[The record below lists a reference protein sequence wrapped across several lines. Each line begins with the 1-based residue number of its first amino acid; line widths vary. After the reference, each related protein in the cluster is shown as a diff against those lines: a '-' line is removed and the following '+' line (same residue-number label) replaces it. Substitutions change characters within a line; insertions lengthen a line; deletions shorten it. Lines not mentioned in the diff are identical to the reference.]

1 LYKGLPIDFSG
12 ARHHSACGVG
22 LVAQVSGEPSRRVVE
37 LALEALAAMEHR
49 GGVGADGEA
58 SDGAGVLT
66 AIPWRVLEPWLAGR
80 RIAEPRPFS
89 TAVGMVFL
97 PRQAGKRTLARELVS
112 KALRDEGLVVVGW
125 REVPLRPQALPLG
138 LRERHPHVE
147 QVVAQSPA
155 LAGDELERAL
165 LLARRAVGRALAR
178 QSVVR
183 RLDDLYICSLSSRT
197 VVYKGMV
204 TSQVLPE
211 FYADLQ
217 DPEFVSPFA
226 VLHRRFSTNTA
237 AKWSLAQPMR
247 LLAHNGEINT
257 LSGNLAWMRAREPEL
272 AAPVWGA
279 RIAELLPPVHADSS
293 DSGALDKLV
302 ELLVRSG
309 RSPLEALMMA
319 MPAAYEQAAA
329 GVREAPGAAAAP
341 VAQDTLA
348 DPRVVDF
355 YDYYAGVLEAWDGPA
370 LVAFADGRH
379 LGACLD
385 RNGLRPARYART
397 RSGLLALASEAGAVE
412 LHGEEIVEKGRL
424 GPGQMIAVDLEA
436 GRLLRDDVVKTSV
449 AARRPYG
456 AWLLAHRRSLAP
468 QPFAVGRDHAAPVS
482 PTADGERPGGRAADG
497 ERPDPPVAEPQAAAD
512 LLARQAAA
520 DLLARQAAAADLLA
534 RQAAAGFTAED
545 VELIVRPMAL
555 QAREP
560 RFSMGNDAP
569 LPILSGMP
577 HVLYDYFTERF
588 AQVTNPAIDPLRER
602 PVMSL
607 AVKLGPR
614 GDLLTAEPEHARQ
627 VELPSPVVNTAEMA
641 ALQELGLRTARV
653 STHYDVAGGPWGLR
667 EAVARVCR
675 EAADAVRGGAEV
687 VVLSDLLAQAGPATS
702 HVPPLLAVGAV
713 HHDLI
718 RRGLRSRASLVVET
732 AQCWSVHHFACLIG
746 YGASAVHPHL
756 AFATV
761 RDLWERGRL
770 TGDPPAAAAAA
781 GPADLE
787 EALRHYRI
795 SAEQGLLKILSK
807 MGISL
812 LASYHGAQLF
822 EAVGLGPDLIE
833 LGFEGTPS
841 RIGGLSVEE
850 LAQETVWI
858 HQQAFPELTPEKLQ
872 DYGFVRYRPRGEYH
886 LNNPEAART
895 LRRACVEGLP
905 DLYRSYSEKL
915 RQRPPTVLR
924 DLLRLSP
931 EPGTAPALDDVEP
944 VGGILARFCSGGMSL
959 GALSREAHETIA
971 VAMTRIHG
979 RANSGEGG
987 EDAERDVAVD
997 DVDPATGLS
1006 ARFPHL
1012 QGLVNGDRVASH
1024 IRQVASGRFGVTT
1037 AYLAGAEQLE
1047 IKIAQGAKPGEG
1059 GELPGDK
1066 VTTYI
1071 AGLRRAAPG
1080 VTLISP
1086 PPHHDIYS
1094 IEDLAELIYD
1104 LRMVNPRAPISVKLV
1119 AGTGIGTIAAGV
1131 AKAGADVIHVSGHG
1145 GGTAAASLNSI
1156 KHAGMPWE
1164 LGLAEVHRALVAA
1177 GFREHVRLRVDGD
1190 LRTGHDVVVAAALG
1204 ADEFAFGTAVLLAE
1218 GCVMARVCHRNRC
1231 PVGVATQ
1238 DPDLRK
1244 RFAGRP
1250 EHVVN
1255 FFTFVAEEVREL
1267 LAGLG
1272 LRSLDELVGR
1282 SDLLELAEA
1291 TSLKTDG
1298 LDPHWFEPPVVER
1311 ERGPVRRPGPRP
1323 TADDARGCTPP
1334 ASPGRPRD
1342 TLDERLL
1349 ADPEVA
1355 AAVADHGCVTRTA
1368 RLATRDRAVGAR
1380 LAGEIAARHGDHGF
1394 RGELRLELTGAAG
1407 QSLGAF
1413 LTDGLVVE
1421 LTGEANDYVGKGM
1434 AGGELVLRPAE
1445 ARLGGP
1451 EQVIAGNTCLYGAT
1465 GGRLFA
1471 AGRAGERFAVR
1482 NSAAVAVVEG
1492 AGDHCCEYMT
1502 GGVVAVLGAVGR
1514 NACAGMTGGT
1524 VYLRADASP
1533 AWLAAAAHVADAG
1546 MDAAAVAELSALLE
1560 AHVART
1566 GSQTAAALL
1575 ADTGALP
1582 GRFVRVR
1589 SAEAAARPPAP
1600 ASPAVVSGSS

>member
-1 LYKGLPIDFSG
+1 MYKSHAMNLPGAAVNG
-12 ARHHSACGVG
+12 ARRAHLPRATWDAAARAEAGCGHSMCGVGREHSACGVG
-22 LVAQVSGEPSRRVVE
+22 LVAQVSGEPSREVVD
-37 LALEALAAMEHR
+37 LALGALAAMEHR

-66 AIPWRVLEPWLAGR
+66 AIPWRVLEPWLAEQR
-80 RIAEPRPFS
+80 VAEPRPFS

-97 PRQAGKRTLARELVS
+97 PREPGKRNLARELVA
-112 KALRDEGLVVVGW
+112 KALREEGLVVVGW
-125 REVPLRPQALPLG
+125 RPVPLRPEALPPGVRL
-138 LRERHPHVE
+138 RHPRVE
-147 QVVAQSPA
+147 QIVATSPL

-165 LLARRAVGRALAR
+165 LLARRAVGRALIR
-178 QSVVR
+178 QPLIR

-197 VVYKGMV
+197 IVYKGMV
-204 TSQVLPE
+204 TSPVLPE
-211 FYADLQ
+211 FYPDLQ
-217 DPEFVSPFA
+217 DPAFVSPYA

-237 AKWSLAQPMR
+237 PKWSLAQPMR

-257 LSGNLAWMRAREPEL
+257 LLGNLAWMRAREPEL

-279 RIAELLPPVHADSS
+279 RIAELLPAVHGDSS

-309 RSPLEALMMA
+309 RSPLEALMMT
-319 MPAAYEQAAA
+319 MPAAYEQAAVSGA
-329 GVREAPGAAAAP
+329 GTG
-341 VAQDTLA
+341 LG
-348 DPRVVDF
+348 DPRVTDF
-355 YDYYAGVLEAWDGPA
+355 YDYYAGVQEAWDGPA

-379 LGACLD
+379 LGACVD

-412 LHGEEIVEKGRL
+412 LPGEEIVEKGRL
-424 GPGQMIAVDLEA
+424 GPGQMIAVDLEH

-449 AARRPYG
+449 ASRRPYG
-456 AWLLAHRRSLAP
+456 AWLLAQRRSLAP
-468 QPFAVGRDHAAPVS
+468 QPFDVSGQDGGADAAPSAPPPAGPDS
-482 PTADGERPGGRAADG
+482 PAAGPCEPG
-497 ERPDPPVAEPQAAAD
+497 D
-512 LLARQAAA
+512 LLR
-520 DLLARQAAAADLLA
+520 

-545 VELIVRPMAL
+545 VELIVRPMAR
-555 QAREP
+555 QAKEP

-569 LPILSGMP
+569 LPILSGKP

-602 PVMSL
+602 LVMSL

-614 GDLLTAEPEHARQ
+614 GDLLTAEPGHARQ
-627 VELPSPVVNTAEMA
+627 VELPSPVVNEAEMTSLA
-641 ALQELGLRTARV
+641 DLGLSTARV
-653 STHYDVAGGPWGLR
+653 STSYEVASGPWGLR
-667 EAVARVCR
+667 EAVERICR
-675 EAADAVRGGAEV
+675 EAAAAVRDGAEV
-687 VVLSDLLAQAGPATS
+687 VVLSDRVSSLTPGST
-702 HVPPLLAVGAV
+702 HVPALLAVGAV

-718 RRGLRSRASLVVET
+718 RRGLRSRASLVAET

-746 YGASAVHPHL
+746 YGASAVHPYL
-756 AFATV
+756 AFETV

-770 TGDPPAAAAAA
+770 SDGAPAAGEGGGVAAPT

-822 EAVGLGPDLIE
+822 EAVGVGPDLIE
-833 LGFEGTPS
+833 LGFLGTPS

-858 HQQAFPELTPEKLQ
+858 HQQAFPELTVEKLQ

-886 LNNPEAART
+886 LNNPEAAKT

-905 DLYRSYSEKL
+905 DLYRSYSDKL
-915 RQRPPTVLR
+915 AQRPPTVLR
-924 DLLRLSP
+924 DLLRLVGDGADAGLYGARGAAGEAQP
-931 EPGTAPALDDVEP
+931 TEGVEP
-944 VGGILARFCSGGMSL
+944 VAAILPRFCTGGMSL

-971 VAMTRIHG
+971 IAMARIHG

-987 EDAERDVAVD
+987 EDGERDATIE
-997 DVDPATGLS
+997 DVDEAGRS

-1012 QGLVNGDRVASH
+1012 QGLENGDRAASQ

-1037 AYLAGAEQLE
+1037 AYLAGADQLE
-1047 IKIAQGAKPGEG
+1047 IKVAQGAKPGEG

-1066 VTTYI
+1066 VTAYI

-1104 LRMVNPRAPISVKLV
+1104 LRMVNPRAGISVKLV

-1156 KHAGMPWE
+1156 KHAGIPWE

-1218 GCVMARVCHRNRC
+1218 GCVMARVCHQNKC

-1238 DPDLRK
+1238 DPELRK
-1244 RFAGRP
+1244 KFGGRP
-1250 EHVVN
+1250 EHIVN
-1255 FFTFVAEEVREL
+1255 YFTFVAEEVRGL

-1282 SDLLELAEA
+1282 ADLLELAEA
-1291 TSLKTDG
+1291 TELKTDG
-1298 LDPHWFEPPVVER
+1298 LDRYWFE
-1311 ERGPVRRPGPRP
+1311 GPVQAPGRAAAQRPPQPAAGGM
-1323 TADDARGCTPP
+1323 RGCTPP
-1334 ASPGRPRD
+1334 VSPGRPCD
-1342 TLDERLL
+1342 TLDDRLL

-1355 AAVADHGCVTRTA
+1355 AAIAAHGRVTRRETVV
-1368 RLATRDRAVGAR
+1368 TRDRAVGAR
-1380 LAGEIAARHGDHGF
+1380 LAGEVAAQHGDHGF
-1394 RGELRLELTGAAG
+1394 GGEVRLELTGSAG

-1413 LTDGLVVE
+1413 LTDGLAIE

-1434 AGGELVLRPAE
+1434 AGGEIVLRPAE
-1445 ARLGGP
+1445 PRLGGSAN
-1451 EQVIAGNTCLYGAT
+1451 VIAGNTCLYGAT
-1465 GGRLFA
+1465 GA
-1471 AGRAGERFAVR
+1471 A
-1482 NSAAVAVVEG
+1482 S
-1492 AGDHCCEYMT
+1492 
-1502 GGVVAVLGAVGR
+1502 
-1514 NACAGMTGGT
+1514 
-1524 VYLRADASP
+1524 SWP
-1533 AWLAAAAHVADAG
+1533 A
-1546 MDAAAVAELSALLE
+1546 
-1560 AHVART
+1560 
-1566 GSQTAAALL
+1566 
-1575 ADTGALP
+1575 
-1582 GRFVRVR
+1582 
-1589 SAEAAARPPAP
+1589 AP
-1600 ASPAVVSGSS
+1600 ASASRCATPPPPPSSRAPATTAAST

>member
-1 LYKGLPIDFSG
+1 LSTAHTNDHLNIGRRATP
-12 ARHHSACGVG
+12 ARDPGRDHAACGVG
-22 LVAQVSGEPSRRVVE
+22 LVARVSGEPSREVVE
-37 LALEALAAMEHR
+37 LALGALAAMEHR

-66 AIPWRVLEPWLAGR
+66 AIPWRVLEPWLAEQR
-80 RIAEPRPFS
+80 VAEPRPFS

-97 PRQAGKRTLARELVS
+97 PREPGKRSLARELVA

-125 REVPLRPQALPLG
+125 RPVPLRPQALPAG
-138 LRERHPHVE
+138 VRERHPHVE
-147 QVVAQSPA
+147 QVVAQSPM

-165 LLARRAVGRALAR
+165 LLARRAVGRALLR
-178 QSVVR
+178 QPVIR

-204 TSQVLPE
+204 TSPVLPE
-211 FYADLQ
+211 FYPDLQ
-217 DPEFVSPFA
+217 DPGFVSHFA

-237 AKWSLAQPMR
+237 PKWSLAQPMR

-257 LSGNLAWMRAREPEL
+257 LLGNLAWMRAREPEL

-279 RIAELLPPVHADSS
+279 RIAELLPVVHGDSS
-293 DSGALDKLV
+293 DSGALDKFV

-319 MPAAYEQAAA
+319 MPAAYEQAGADDA
-329 GVREAPGAAAAP
+329 G
-341 VAQDTLA
+341 
-348 DPRVVDF
+348 DPRVTAF
-355 YDYYAGVLEAWDGPA
+355 YDYYAGLQEAWDGPA

-379 LGACLD
+379 AGACVD
-385 RNGLRPARYART
+385 RNGLRPARFART
-397 RSGLLALASEAGAVE
+397 RSGLLALASEAGAVD
-412 LHGEEIVEKGRL
+412 LPGEQIVEKGRL
-424 GPGQMIAVDLEA
+424 GPGQMIAVDFEH
-436 GRLLRDDVVKTSV
+436 GRLLRDDVVKTSI
-449 AARRPYG
+449 ASRHPYG
-456 AWLLAHRRSLAP
+456 AWLSERRRVLDA
-468 QPFAVGRDHAAPVS
+468 QPFDIGGADAAGAS
-482 PTADGERPGGRAADG
+482 YAGADPGAQTGAPGAG
-497 ERPDPPVAEPQAAAD
+497 PCDPGD
-512 LLARQAAA
+512 LLR
-520 DLLARQAAAADLLA
+520 

-545 VELIVRPMAL
+545 VELIVRPMARH
-555 QAREP
+555 AKEP

-569 LPILSGMP
+569 LPILSGKP
-577 HVLYDYFTERF
+577 HVVYDYFTERF

-602 PVMSL
+602 LVMSL
-607 AVKLGPR
+607 AARLGPR
-614 GDLLTAEPEHARQ
+614 GDLLTAEEEHACG
-627 VELPSPVVNTAEMA
+627 VDLPSPVVNKAEMA
-641 ALQELGLRTARV
+641 QLQELGLRTARV
-653 STHYDVAGGPWGLR
+653 STSWEVASGPWGLR
-667 EAVARVCR
+667 EAVERVCR
-675 EAADAVRGGAEV
+675 ETAAAVRDGAGV
-687 VVLSDLLAQAGPATS
+687 IVLSDETAAVIPGTS
-702 HVPPLLAVGAV
+702 HIPPLLAVGAA

-718 RRGLRSRASLVVET
+718 RRGLRSRASLVAET

-746 YGASAVHPHL
+746 YGASAVHPYL
-756 AFATV
+756 AFETV

-770 TGDPPAAAAAA
+770 TDGPPAGEGGAGGSEPA

-787 EALRHYRI
+787 EALRHYRV
-795 SAEQGLLKILSK
+795 SAEEGLLKILSK

-822 EAVGLGPDLIE
+822 EAVGLGTDVIE
-833 LGFEGTPS
+833 LAFAGTPS

-858 HQQAFPELTPEKLQ
+858 HQQAFPELTAEKLQ

-886 LNNPEAART
+886 LNNPEAAKT

-905 DLYRSYSEKL
+905 DLYRSYSEKQM
-915 RQRPPTVLR
+915 QRPPTVLR
-924 DLLRLSP
+924 DLLRLVGDGSAA
-931 EPGTAPALDDVEP
+931 APAGEAARAPADDVEP
-944 VGGILARFCSGGMSL
+944 AEAILPRFCTGGMSL

-971 VAMTRIHG
+971 VAMARIAG

-987 EDAERDVAVD
+987 EDAERDAIID
-997 DVDPATGLS
+997 DVGADGRS

-1012 QGLVNGDRVASH
+1012 QGLENGDRAASQ

-1047 IKIAQGAKPGEG
+1047 IKVAQGAKPGEG

-1066 VTTYI
+1066 VTAYI

-1080 VTLISP
+1080 ITLISP

-1104 LRMVNPRAPISVKLV
+1104 LRMVNPRAGISVKLV

-1156 KHAGMPWE
+1156 KHAGIPWE
-1164 LGLAEVHRALVAA
+1164 LGLAEVHRTLVTA
-1177 GFREHVRLRVDGD
+1177 GFRDLVRLRVDGD

-1218 GCVMARVCHRNRC
+1218 GCVMARVCHQNRC

-1238 DPDLRK
+1238 DPELRK
-1244 RFAGRP
+1244 KFDGRP
-1250 EHVVN
+1250 EHIVN
-1255 FFTFVAEEVREL
+1255 YFTFVAEEVREL

-1272 LRSLDELVGR
+1272 LRSLGELVGR
-1282 SDLLELAEA
+1282 ADVLELAETA
-1291 TSLKTDG
+1291 ALKTDG
-1298 LDPHWFEPPVVER
+1298 LDQYWFEEPSEAPGMAAAARRPQPAAAPAGDRGCAPPV
-1311 ERGPVRRPGPRP
+1311 
-1323 TADDARGCTPP
+1323 
-1334 ASPGRPRD
+1334 SPGRPCD
-1342 TLDERLL
+1342 TLDDRLL

-1355 AAVADHGCVTRTA
+1355 TAVAGRGRVVRRETVV
-1368 RLATRDRAVGAR
+1368 TRDRAVGAR
-1380 LAGEIAARHGDHGF
+1380 LAGEIAAQHGDGGF
-1394 RGELRLELTGAAG
+1394 AGEVRLELSGSAG

-1413 LTDGLVVE
+1413 LADGLVIE

-1445 ARLGGP
+1445 SRLGGSAN
-1451 EQVIAGNTCLYGAT
+1451 VIAGNTCLYGAT
-1465 GGRLFA
+1465 GGRFFA

-1482 NSAAVAVVEG
+1482 NSAATAVVEG

-1502 GGVVAVLGAVGR
+1502 GGVVAVLGDVGR
-1514 NACAGMTGGT
+1514 NVCAGMTGGT
-1524 VYLRADASP
+1524 AYFLADTP
-1533 AWLAAAAHVADAG
+1533 PTWLDGHETVADAG
-1546 MDAAAVAELSALLE
+1546 MDAAAVAELSALL
-1560 AHVART
+1560 ADHGART
-1566 GSQTAAALL
+1566 GSDVAAGLL
-1575 ADTGALP
+1575 AEPDALAS
-1582 GRFVRVR
+1582 RFVRVR
-1589 SAEAAARPPAP
+1589 PTGGPARPTKAGE
-1600 ASPAVVSGSS
+1600 SLGVSRST

>member
-1 LYKGLPIDFSG
+1 MYKPYAKNLPGASVNG
-12 ARHHSACGVG
+12 ARRTLLPRTTVDASARAAAGRDHSACGVG
-22 LVAQVSGEPSRRVVE
+22 LVAQVSGEPSREVVE
-37 LALEALAAMEHR
+37 LALGALAAMEHR

-66 AIPWRVLEPWLAGR
+66 AIPWRVLEPWLAEQR
-80 RIAEPRPFS
+80 VAEPRPFS

-97 PRQAGKRTLARELVS
+97 PREPGKRNLARELVA

-125 REVPLRPQALPLG
+125 RPVPLRPEALPPSV
-138 LRERHPHVE
+138 RERHPHVE
-147 QVVAQSPA
+147 QVVATSPV

-165 LLARRAVGRALAR
+165 LLARRAVGKALIR
-178 QSVVR
+178 QAIIR

-197 VVYKGMV
+197 IVYKGMV

-211 FYADLQ
+211 FYPDLQ
-217 DPEFVSPFA
+217 DPAFVSPYA

-237 AKWSLAQPMR
+237 PKWSLAQPMR

-257 LSGNLAWMRAREPEL
+257 LLGNLAWMRAREPEL

-279 RIAELLPPVHADSS
+279 RIAELLPAVHGDSS

-309 RSPLEALMMA
+309 RSPLEALMMT
-319 MPAAYEQAAA
+319 MPAAYEHEAA
-329 GVREAPGAAAAP
+329 G
-341 VAQDTLA
+341 A
-348 DPRVVDF
+348 DARVTDF
-355 YDYYAGVLEAWDGPA
+355 YDYYAGVQEAWDGPA

-379 LGACLD
+379 LGACVD

-397 RSGLLALASEAGAVE
+397 RSGLLALASEAGAVD
-412 LHGEEIVEKGRL
+412 LPGEEIVEKGRL
-424 GPGQMIAVDLEA
+424 GPGQMIAVDLEH
-436 GRLLRDDVVKTSV
+436 GRLLPDDVVKTSV
-449 AARRPYG
+449 ASRRPYG
-456 AWLLAHRRSLAP
+456 AWLLAQRRSLAP
-468 QPFAVGRDHAAPVS
+468 QPFDVAGEGAGAAPGAS
-482 PTADGERPGGRAADG
+482 PAVAVASPVTGPCDPG
-497 ERPDPPVAEPQAAAD
+497 D
-512 LLARQAAA
+512 LLR
-520 DLLARQAAAADLLA
+520 

-545 VELIVRPMAL
+545 VELIVRPMAR
-555 QAREP
+555 QAKEP

-569 LPILSGMP
+569 LPILSGKP

-602 PVMSL
+602 LVMSL

-627 VELPSPVVNTAEMA
+627 VELPSPVVNKAEMA
-641 ALQELGLRTARV
+641 ALADLGLHAARV
-653 STHYDVAGGPWGLR
+653 STSYEVASGPWGLR
-667 EAVARVCR
+667 EAVERVCR
-675 EAADAVRGGAEV
+675 EAAAAVRGGAEV
-687 VVLSDLLAQAGPATS
+687 VVLSDRISSPVPGSS

-718 RRGLRSRASLVVET
+718 RRGLRCRASLVAET

-746 YGASAVHPHL
+746 YGASAVHPYL
-756 AFATV
+756 AFETV

-770 TGDPPAAAAAA
+770 SDVAPAAGEGAGDAAPA

-822 EAVGLGPDLIE
+822 EAVGLGPDLID
-833 LGFEGTPS
+833 LGFLGTPS

-858 HQQAFPELTPEKLQ
+858 HQQAFPELSVEKLQ
-872 DYGFVRYRPRGEYH
+872 NYGFVRYRPRGEYH
-886 LNNPEAART
+886 LNNPEAAKT

-905 DLYRSYSEKL
+905 DLYRSYSDKL
-915 RQRPPTVLR
+915 AQRPPTVLR
-924 DLLRLSP
+924 DLLRLVGDGGAGAPDGEVAADGASP
-931 EPGTAPALDDVEP
+931 VDGVEP
-944 VGGILARFCSGGMSL
+944 VAAILPRFCTGGMSL

-971 VAMTRIHG
+971 VAMARIHG

-987 EDAERDVAVD
+987 EDAARDVAIL
-997 DVDPATGLS
+997 DVDEAGRS

-1012 QGLVNGDRVASH
+1012 RGLENGDRAASQ

-1066 VTTYI
+1066 VTAYI

-1104 LRMVNPRAPISVKLV
+1104 LRMVNPRAGISVKLV

-1218 GCVMARVCHRNRC
+1218 GCVMARVCHQNKC

-1238 DPDLRK
+1238 DPELRK
-1244 RFAGRP
+1244 QFGGRP
-1250 EHVVN
+1250 EHIVN
-1255 FFTFVAEEVREL
+1255 YFTFVADEVREL

-1272 LRSLDELVGR
+1272 LRSLEELVGR
-1282 SDLLELAEA
+1282 ADLLELGEA
-1291 TSLKTDG
+1291 AGLKTDG
-1298 LDPHWFEPPVVER
+1298 LDRYWFEGPAEGPGRAAQRRRPPPPAAGGVRGCAPPV
-1311 ERGPVRRPGPRP
+1311 
-1323 TADDARGCTPP
+1323 
-1334 ASPGRPRD
+1334 SPGRPCD
-1342 TLDERLL
+1342 TLDDRLL
-1349 ADPEVA
+1349 ADPDVA
-1355 AAVADHGCVTRTA
+1355 AAIAGHGRVTLHETVV
-1368 RLATRDRAVGAR
+1368 TRDRAVGAR
-1380 LAGEIAARHGDHGF
+1380 LAGEIAAQHGDHGF
-1394 RGELRLELTGAAG
+1394 RGGLRLELSGSAG

-1413 LTDGLVVE
+1413 LTDGLSVV

-1434 AGGELVLRPAE
+1434 AGGEIVLRPVE
-1445 ARLGGP
+1445 PRLGGSAN
-1451 EQVIAGNTCLYGAT
+1451 VIAGNTCLYGTT
-1465 GGRLFA
+1465 GGRFFA

-1482 NSAAVAVVEG
+1482 NSAATAVVEG

-1502 GGVVAVLGAVGR
+1502 GGVVAVLGSVGR

-1524 VYLRADASP
+1524 AYFLAAAPP
-1533 AWLAAAAHVADAG
+1533 AWLAGHENVADAG
-1546 MDAAAVAELSALLE
+1546 MDAAAVAELAALL
-1560 AHVART
+1560 ADHVALT
-1566 GSQTAAALL
+1566 GSEAAAALL
-1575 ADTGALP
+1575 ARPEALAS
-1582 GRFVRVR
+1582 RFVRVR
-1589 SAEAAARPPAP
+1589 PTGGLTRSAAP
-1600 ASPAVVSGSS
+1600 GSPAGARSVTRA

>member
-1 LYKGLPIDFSG
+1 MYKVSETDLPGAAVNG
-12 ARHHSACGVG
+12 ARRAHPSRTSADAAARPDAGRAPLDEGARDHSACGVG

-37 LALEALAAMEHR
+37 LALGALAAMEHR

-58 SDGAGVLT
+58 SDGAGILT
-66 AIPWRVLEPWLAGR
+66 AIPWQVLEPWLAGQ

-97 PRQAGKRTLARELVS
+97 PREEGKRTLARELVT

-125 REVPLRPQALPLG
+125 RAVPLRPEALPPSV
-138 LRERHPHVE
+138 RERRPHVE
-147 QVVAQSPA
+147 QVVAQSPT

-178 QSVVR
+178 QSVIR

-197 VVYKGMV
+197 IVYKGMV

-211 FYADLQ
+211 FYPDLQ
-217 DPEFVSPFA
+217 DPAFVSSFA

-237 AKWSLAQPMR
+237 PKWSLAQPMR

-257 LSGNLAWMRAREPEL
+257 LLGNLAWMRAREPEL

-279 RIAELLPPVHADSS
+279 RMPELLPAVHGDSS

-302 ELLVRSG
+302 ELLVRCG
-309 RSPLEALMMA
+309 RSPLEALMMT
-319 MPAAYEQAAA
+319 MPAAYEAAA
-329 GVREAPGAAAAP
+329 AEAGAADAKTAGAAAAP
-341 VAQDTLA
+341 GTAPGAAGGGLA
-348 DPRVVDF
+348 DPRVIDF
-355 YDYYAGVLEAWDGPA
+355 YDYHAGVLEAWDGPA

-397 RSGLLALASEAGAVE
+397 RSGLLALASEAGAID
-412 LHGEEIVEKGRL
+412 LHGEEIVENGRL
-424 GPGQMIAVDLEA
+424 GPGQMIAVDLEH
-436 GRLLRDDVVKTSV
+436 GRLLRDEVVKTSV
-449 AARRPYG
+449 ASRRPYG
-456 AWLLAHRRSLAP
+456 AWLLAQRRSLAP
-468 QPFAVGRDHAAPVS
+468 QRFDVGEV
-482 PTADGERPGGRAADG
+482 DGSE
-497 ERPDPPVAEPQAAAD
+497 AAD
-512 LLARQAAA
+512 LLV
-520 DLLARQAAAADLLA
+520 

-545 VELIVRPMAL
+545 VELIVRPMAR
-555 QAREP
+555 QAKEP

-569 LPILSGMP
+569 LPVLSGKP

-602 PVMSL
+602 LVMSL

-627 VELPSPVVNTAEMA
+627 VELPSPIVNKAEMV
-641 ALQELGLRTARV
+641 ALQDLGLRAARV
-653 STHYDVAGGPWGLR
+653 STSYEVASGPWGMR
-667 EAVARVCR
+667 EAVERVCR
-675 EAADAVRGGAEV
+675 EAAAAVRGGAEV
-687 VVLSDLLAQAGPATS
+687 VVLSDRLAASTPLTS

-718 RRGLRSRASLVVET
+718 RRGLRSRASLVAET
-732 AQCWSVHHFACLIG
+732 AQCWSVHHFASLIG
-746 YGASAVHPHL
+746 YGASAVHPYL
-756 AFATV
+756 AFESV

-770 TGDPPAAAAAA
+770 AGDGPAGNGSIS

-787 EALRHYRI
+787 EALRHYRV

-833 LGFEGTPS
+833 LAFTGTPS

-886 LNNPEAART
+886 LNNPEAAKT
-895 LRRACVEGLP
+895 LRRACVERLP

-924 DLLRLSP
+924 DLLQLVP
-931 EPGTAPALDDVEP
+931 EPGASAPVEDVEP
-944 VGGILARFCSGGMSL
+944 VAEILPRFCTGGMSL

-971 VAMTRIHG
+971 VAMARIHG

-987 EDAERDVAVD
+987 EDAERDVVID
-997 DVDPATGLS
+997 DVDPSTGLS

-1012 QGLVNGDRVASH
+1012 QGLENGDRAASQ

-1037 AYLAGAEQLE
+1037 AYLAGADQLE

-1066 VTTYI
+1066 VTAYI
-1071 AGLRRAAPG
+1071 AGLRRSASG

-1104 LRMVNPRAPISVKLV
+1104 LRMVNPRAQISVKLV
-1119 AGTGIGTIAAGV
+1119 AGTGIGTIAAGA

-1164 LGLAEVHRALVAA
+1164 LGLAEVHRALIAA

-1218 GCVMARVCHRNRC
+1218 GCVMARVCHQNKC

-1238 DPDLRK
+1238 DPELRK
-1244 RFAGRP
+1244 RFGGRP
-1250 EHVVN
+1250 EHIVN
-1255 FFTFVAEEVREL
+1255 YFTFVAEEVREL

-1272 LRSLDELVGR
+1272 LHSLGDLVGR
-1282 SDLLELAEA
+1282 SGLLELAEA
-1291 TSLKTDG
+1291 ASLKTAG
-1298 LDPHWFEPPVVER
+1298 LDPYWFEAPPAGPGRSPRRLATPAPGGGRGCAPPV
-1311 ERGPVRRPGPRP
+1311 
-1323 TADDARGCTPP
+1323 
-1334 ASPGRPRD
+1334 SPGRPCD
-1342 TLDERLL
+1342 TLDDRLL
-1349 ADPEVA
+1349 GDPEVE
-1355 AAVADHGCVTRTA
+1355 AAVAGHGRVTRAA
-1368 RLATRDRAVGAR
+1368 RVVTRDRAVGAR
-1380 LAGEIAARHGDHGF
+1380 LAGEVAARHGDHGF
-1394 RGELRLELTGAAG
+1394 RGELRLELAGSAG

-1413 LTDGLVVE
+1413 LTDGVVVE

-1434 AGGELVLRPAE
+1434 AGGELVVRPAE
-1445 ARLGGP
+1445 AHLGGP
-1451 EQVIAGNTCLYGAT
+1451 DQVIAGNTCLYGAT
-1465 GGRLFA
+1465 GGRLYV

-1492 AGDHCCEYMT
+1492 AGDHFCEYMT
-1502 GGVVAVLGAVGR
+1502 GGVVAVLGSIGR

-1524 VYLRADASP
+1524 VYLSAAEPP
-1533 AWLAAAAHVADAG
+1533 AWLAGHAAVADAG
-1546 MDAAAVAELSALLE
+1546 MDEAAVAELKALLKE
-1560 AHVART
+1560 HSART
-1566 GSQTAAALL
+1566 GSETAAALL
-1575 ADTGALP
+1575 EDPGALV

-1589 SAEAAARPPAP
+1589 PSGGEARSVAPKSPVGVSRSA
-1600 ASPAVVSGSS
+1600 